1 MGAAAGVRTGL
12 GRSDANGGM
21 ARSEED
27 EEEAEVED
35 VEEEVEDVEEEA
47 EVEDVEEEEESD
59 SEGQDE
65 EEDEET
71 GSDEEYEEDG
81 SDDETGSD
89 EEYVEEPRPR
99 KRPRQGAAASTA
111 APAAAAPSR
120 PPSGPPSAPPSA
132 PPTAPPSGPRL
143 GPPSGPT
150 YTGSIPL
157 GRLPPPPT
165 DLTSAHALPP
175 HSSLYGLGATP
186 NAMQGW
192 HGCQWAVAS
201 MGGLLP
207 AGRASMAQQRP
218 LHPGV
223 PHGLF
228 ASSAADSRQA
238 VLAQYL
244 QSQAVAAQRQG
255 APSSLPRQG
264 GLPASGRA
272 NQQPLSAPAVAPAA
286 LPMAAAPPPSA
297 HRASGQGSVTAKELD

>member
-1 MGAAAGVRTGL
+1 MRSTRRTVATTRRVAMRSTSRSRGLASGRGRAQRRPPPLRLLRRHLDRPL
-12 GRSDANGGM
+12 GR
-21 ARSEED
+21 
-27 EEEAEVED
+27 
-35 VEEEVEDVEEEA
+35 
-47 EVEDVEEEEESD
+47 
-59 SEGQDE
+59 
-65 EEDEET
+65 
-71 GSDEEYEEDG
+71 
-81 SDDETGSD
+81 
-89 EEYVEEPRPR
+89 PLPL
-99 KRPRQGAAASTA
+99 
-111 APAAAAPSR
+111 
-120 PPSGPPSAPPSA
+120 PSA

-272 NQQPLSAPAVAPAA
+272 NQQPLSAPAIAPAA